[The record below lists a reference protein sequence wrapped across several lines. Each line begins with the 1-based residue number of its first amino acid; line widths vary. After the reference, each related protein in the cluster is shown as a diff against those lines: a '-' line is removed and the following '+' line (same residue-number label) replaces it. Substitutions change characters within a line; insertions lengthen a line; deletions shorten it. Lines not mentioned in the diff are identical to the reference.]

1 MLLQP
6 LPIPSDNQR
15 APNSMFV
22 NLFTYMKKRC
32 TCLGT
37 YNSSSS
43 PLFRASFAM
52 HWNASSTLMP
62 SLADV
67 SKYGIFPF
75 DAHQARAF
83 FSETCKQEFI
93 CVHLLC
99 PNASDIC
106 ELWKE

>member
-1 MLLQP
+1 MH
-6 LPIPSDNQR
+6 
-15 APNSMFV
+15 
-22 NLFTYMKKRC
+22 FTNNKLKIRKKRC
-32 TCLGT
+32 SDIGT

-43 PLFRASFAM
+43 PLFRAFFAM

-83 FSETCKQEFI
+83 FSDTCTQELVEFI
-93 CVHLLC
+93 SLALCIQCFTSLGGSDAGYLLK
-99 PNASDIC
+99 NR
-106 ELWKE
+106 KKN